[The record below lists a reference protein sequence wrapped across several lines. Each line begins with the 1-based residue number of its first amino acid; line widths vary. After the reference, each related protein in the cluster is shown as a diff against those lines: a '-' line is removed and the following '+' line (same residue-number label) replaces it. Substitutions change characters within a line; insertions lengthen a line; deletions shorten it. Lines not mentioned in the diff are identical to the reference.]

1 MHYMAKETMSI
12 RIDPDV
18 REALDSVA
26 SSVDRDRTW
35 VVNEALHAYLETHR
49 WQIEHIQQGL
59 REAEA
64 GKFASAGAVK
74 KLMNRLRRR

>member
-12 RIDPDV
+12 RV
-18 REALDSVA
+18 RPEVRDALDSVA
-26 SSVDRDRTW
+26 AAEDRDRTW
-35 VVNEALHAYLETHR
+35 VVNEALTAYLETRR

-64 GKFASAGAVK
+64 GRFVSAGTAK
-74 KLMNRLRRR
+74 KTIDRLRRR